1 MHLPERRGAAMK
13 RFCGDGYFGPEVT
26 CMKIEQLEQAVKIA
40 ELNSISLA
48 AEELFISQPNLSLSI
63 RKLEQEL
70 GYPIFLRTNK
80 GVNTTPL
87 GQNFIDSA
95 KIILMQFHELQ
106 KLGANLAM
114 KDQRSFSIAHMHY
127 RYVNHAIAQLFAS
140 RGNLRLEVREGLRNT
155 VIDLVERRVCELGLI
170 GMYSHY
176 HKMTLRRLEIRGLQY
191 FRLCSSPV
199 SVIVGPGSPL
209 YTAPAAQT
217 EISLSEIKDY
227 PIAIYDESESEP
239 YTSILEALGLDKQIR
254 RIVVTERATL
264 GDILDKTDAV
274 SITTTNRIAYQ
285 NTDYYPT
292 MRHFQ
297 LKDCSIT
304 GEIGW
309 IKRVDTPLSDVS
321 LEFLQILSSYFT
333 VVNGELPL

>member
-1 MHLPERRGAAMK
+1 
-13 RFCGDGYFGPEVT
+13 
-26 CMKIEQLEQAVKIA
+26 MKIEQLEQAVKIA
-40 ELNSISLA
+40 EMNSISLA

-63 RKLEQEL
+63 RKLEQEI
-70 GYPIFLRTNK
+70 GFPIFLRTNK
-80 GVNTTPL
+80 GVKTTPL

-106 KLGANLAM
+106 KLGASLAM
-114 KDQRSFSIAHMHY
+114 KDQRSFSVAHMHY
-127 RYVNHAIAQLFAS
+127 RYVNHAIAQLFS
-140 RGNLRLEVREGLRNT
+140 IRHDLRMEVREGLRNT

-199 SVIVGPGSPL
+199 SVIVGLGSPL
-209 YTAPAAQT
+209 YHLPQT

-227 PIAIYDESESEP
+227 PIVIYEESELES
-239 YTSILEALGLDKQIR
+239 YASILEVLGLDKQAR

-264 GDILDKTDAV
+264 GDILDKTEAV
-274 SITTTNRIAYQ
+274 SLTTTNRIAYQ

-292 MRHFQ
+292 MRCFQ
-297 LKDCSIT
+297 LRDCPIT
-304 GEIGW
+304 GEVGW
-309 IKRVDTPLSDVS
+309 IKRKDTPLSDVS

>member
-1 MHLPERRGAAMK
+1 
-13 RFCGDGYFGPEVT
+13 
-26 CMKIEQLEQAVKIA
+26 MKIEQLEQAVKIA

-209 YTAPAAQT
+209 HTAPAAQT

-254 RIVVTERATL
+254 RIVVTERA
-264 GDILDKTDAV
+264 
-274 SITTTNRIAYQ
+274 
-285 NTDYYPT
+285 
-292 MRHFQ
+292 
-297 LKDCSIT
+297 
-304 GEIGW
+304 
-309 IKRVDTPLSDVS
+309 LS
-321 LEFLQILSSYFT
+321 LIHI
-333 VVNGELPL
+333 

>member
-1 MHLPERRGAAMK
+1 
-13 RFCGDGYFGPEVT
+13 
-26 CMKIEQLEQAVKIA
+26 MKIEQLEQAVKIA

-48 AEELFISQPNLSLSI
+48 ADELFISQPNLSLSI

-80 GVNTTPL
+80 GVNATPL
-87 GQNFIDSA
+87 GQNFVDSA
-95 KIILMQFHELQ
+95 KIILMQLHELQ
-106 KLGANLAM
+106 KLGINLKM
-114 KDQRSFSIAHMHY
+114 KDQRSFSVAHMHY
-127 RYVNHAIAQLFAS
+127 RYVNHAIAQLYA
-140 RGNLRLEVREGLRNT
+140 GKDNLRLEAREGLRNT
-155 VIDLVERRVCELGLI
+155 IIELVEHRVCELGLI

-209 YTAPAAQT
+209 YTAPETKT
-217 EISLSEIKDY
+217 EISLAEIKNY
-227 PIAIYDESESEP
+227 PIVIYDESESEP

-254 RIVVTERATL
+254 RIIVTERATL

-297 LKDCSIT
+297 LKDCPIT

-309 IKRVDTPLSDVS
+309 IKRADASLSDVA

-333 VVNGELPL
+333 VVNGKLPL

>member
-1 MHLPERRGAAMK
+1 
-13 RFCGDGYFGPEVT
+13 
-26 CMKIEQLEQAVKIA
+26 MKIEQLEQVVKIA
-40 ELNSISLA
+40 ELRSISLA
-48 AEELFISQPNLSLSI
+48 AEELFISQPNLSLSV

-80 GVNTTPL
+80 GVNLTPL

-95 KIILMQFHELQ
+95 RIVLMQFHELQ
-106 KLGANLAM
+106 RLGANLAM
-114 KDQRSFSIAHMHY
+114 RDQRSFSVAHMHY

-155 VIDLVERRVCELGLI
+155 VIDLVERRICELGLI

-199 SVIVGPGSPL
+199 SVILGPGNPL
-209 YTAPAAQT
+209 YSSTQT
-217 EISLSEIKDY
+217 ELSLQDIRNY
-227 PIAIYDESESEP
+227 PIVIYDESESEP

-264 GDILDKTDAV
+264 GDILDKTNAV
-274 SITTTNRIAYQ
+274 SVTTTNKIAYQ
-285 NTDYYPT
+285 NTDYYPS

-297 LKDCSIT
+297 LKDCTIT

-309 IKRVDTPLSDVS
+309 IKRVDTPLSDVA

-333 VVNGELPL
+333 VVNGVLPL

>member
-1 MHLPERRGAAMK
+1 M
-13 RFCGDGYFGPEVT
+13 
-26 CMKIEQLEQAVKIA
+26 
-40 ELNSISLA
+40 
-48 AEELFISQPNLSLSI
+48 
-63 RKLEQEL
+63 
-70 GYPIFLRTNK
+70 
-80 GVNTTPL
+80 
-87 GQNFIDSA
+87 
-95 KIILMQFHELQ
+95 
-106 KLGANLAM
+106 
-114 KDQRSFSIAHMHY
+114 
-127 RYVNHAIAQLFAS
+127 
-140 RGNLRLEVREGLRNT
+140 
-155 VIDLVERRVCELGLI
+155 
-170 GMYSHY
+170 
-176 HKMTLRRLEIRGLQY
+176 QY

>member
-1 MHLPERRGAAMK
+1 
-13 RFCGDGYFGPEVT
+13 
-26 CMKIEQLEQAVKIA
+26 MKIEQLEQAVKIA

-80 GVNTTPL
+80 GVNPTPL

-199 SVIVGPGSPL
+199 SVIVGRAVRCIPPLPRRRRYPSRKSRITLSPF
-209 YTAPAAQT
+209 TTSPSPSRIPPFWRRWDWISRSAA
-217 EISLSEIKDY
+217 L
-227 PIAIYDESESEP
+227 
-239 YTSILEALGLDKQIR
+239 
-254 RIVVTERATL
+254 
-264 GDILDKTDAV
+264 
-274 SITTTNRIAYQ
+274 
-285 NTDYYPT
+285 
-292 MRHFQ
+292 
-297 LKDCSIT
+297 
-304 GEIGW
+304 W
-309 IKRVDTPLSDVS
+309 
-321 LEFLQILSSYFT
+321 
-333 VVNGELPL
+333 

>member
-1 MHLPERRGAAMK
+1 
-13 RFCGDGYFGPEVT
+13 
-26 CMKIEQLEQAVKIA
+26 MKIEQLEQAVKIA
-40 ELNSISLA
+40 EMNSISLA

-63 RKLEQEL
+63 RKLEQEI

-80 GVNTTPL
+80 GVKTTPL

-106 KLGANLAM
+106 KLGASLAM
-114 KDQRSFSIAHMHY
+114 KDQRSFSVAHMHY
-127 RYVNHAIAQLFAS
+127 RYVNHAIAQLFSS
-140 RGNLRLEVREGLRNT
+140 RHDLRMEVREGLRNM

-199 SVIVGPGSPL
+199 SVIVGLGSPL
-209 YTAPAAQT
+209 YHLPQT

-227 PIAIYDESESEP
+227 PIVIYEESELES
-239 YTSILEALGLDKQIR
+239 YASILEVLGLDKQAR

-264 GDILDKTDAV
+264 GDILDKTEAV
-274 SITTTNRIAYQ
+274 SLTTTNRIAYQ

-292 MRHFQ
+292 MRCFQ
-297 LKDCSIT
+297 LRDCPIT
-304 GEIGW
+304 GEVGW
-309 IKRVDTPLSDVS
+309 IKRKDTPLSDVS